1 MERHIARCAY
11 WLGVVCLVISF
22 VWRVVQLWVGPVR
35 GINLAPMTLYKGSL
49 LFFVAAIVT
58 STLEASPPLVRTP
71 PVFQTL
77 LQVLDFLWN
86 SSGASASH
94 RSFLLR

>member
-1 MERHIARCAY
+1 MERHIARWAY

-49 LFFVAAIVT
+49 LFFVAAIAT
-58 STLEASPPLVRTP
+58 STSTWMKSQGPQKADRAARAGQP
-71 PVFQTL
+71 
-77 LQVLDFLWN
+77 
-86 SSGASASH
+86 
-94 RSFLLR
+94 